1 MKVIEATERG
11 QVSIPIADVIESKGM
26 FRFLEE
32 TKGKGYFDVDFKN
45 GELVLVAGN
54 FIGQIPI
61 TSDLAINVK
70 PKVPISNLARL
81 IGIANQ
87 PVRSLDFFRR
97 KYRISSETAATINE
111 AIAQSFATSLRDL
124 HSEGIFRQY
133 VKVSARL
140 SNLKGRPNIGE
151 YLRGSVARG
160 APMRVPCV
168 YHAFSADTPF
178 NQVIKKAIAVIGDAV
193 ASTDTQK
200 QALVRELSYFYDLL
214 ESVHGEVD
222 YGVIE
227 KVKYDLAHVRLPLLR
242 EYYVQ
247 ILDIALLIL
256 EGHGVELADTSGD
269 RAMHSLVVNL
279 EDAFENYLLQVLRSS
294 AAIASVKLSVK
305 SGNSDGKRSLFSD
318 NNRYDAKP
326 DYVVIAESGQA
337 VAIGDAKYK
346 IKIAE
351 TDRYQLISH
360 ALSYGVSKAFFVTPR
375 PDASPAGPIK
385 IGEIGPE
392 PLQLY
397 HYYFDV
403 DAKEL
408 AEEEARFCDW
418 VVGLIE

>member
-11 QVSIPIADVIESKGM
+11 QISIPIADVIESKGM

-97 KYRISSETAATINE
+97 RYRISSETAATINE

-124 HSEGIFRQY
+124 HNEGVFRQY
-133 VKVSARL
+133 VTESARL
-140 SNLKGRPNIGE
+140 SSLKGRPNVGV
-151 YLRGSVARG
+151 YLRRSVARG

-168 YHAFSADTPF
+168 YHTFSADTPF
-178 NQVIKKAIAVIGDAV
+178 NQVIKKAIVVIGDAI
-193 ASTDTQK
+193 ANGGTQK
-200 QALVRELSYFYDLL
+200 QSLIRELSHFHDLL
-214 ESVHGEVD
+214 ESVRGDVD
-222 YGVIE
+222 YRVIE

-256 EGHGVELADTSGD
+256 EGHGVELAGASGD

-294 AAIASVKLSVK
+294 AAIASAKLSVK
-305 SGNSDGKRSLFSD
+305 SGNSEGMKSLFTD
-318 NNRYDAKP
+318 NNKYDAKP
-326 DYVVIAESGQA
+326 DYVIVGEEDAI
-337 VAIGDAKYK
+337 VIGDAKYK
-346 IKIAE
+346 TKVAE

-360 ALSYGVSKAFFVTPR
+360 ALSYGASKAFFVTPR
-375 PDASPAGPIK
+375 PSDSPAGPVK
-385 IGEIGPE
+385 IGEIGPMSLE
-392 PLQLY
+392 LY

-403 DAKEL
+403 DAENL
-408 AEEEARFCDW
+408 AEEETRFCEW
-418 VVGLIE
+418 IAGLID